1 MRKLFIN
8 LIRFYQ
14 LTISPVLPHSCRFY
28 PSCSEYSINS
38 FQEHG
43 IIKGTFLSIKRILKC
58 NPFFAGGYDPA
69 PSKKELNH

>member
-1 MRKLFIN
+1 MRRLVVI

-14 LTISPVLPHSCRFY
+14 LTISPLLPHSCRYY
-28 PSCSEYSINS
+28 PSCSDYAITVYKEY
-38 FQEHG
+38 G

-69 PSKKELNH
+69 PSKEELKH